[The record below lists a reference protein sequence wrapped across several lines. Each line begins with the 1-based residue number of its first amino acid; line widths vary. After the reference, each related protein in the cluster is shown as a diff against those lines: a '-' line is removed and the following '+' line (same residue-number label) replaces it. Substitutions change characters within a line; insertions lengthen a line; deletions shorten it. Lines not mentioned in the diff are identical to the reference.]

1 MLRGWRCR
9 IFFFA
14 GSRDQGFPSIITN
27 DNRVHRS
34 LCLRSREKTLRLRSQ
49 VLAGWDWRCPASSFL
64 LAGASFVTPTR
75 GADFMPNRSKNKE
88 LSVRAH
94 SVCTFVA
101 KPGILSYDFSYVL
114 ITFFLVYS
122 SDQCPSKR
130 SMRERLY
137 TITSEYTL
145 DKRQDSKD

>member
-1 MLRGWRCR
+1 MSEIMGKASAVKESKCWQVGTGGVRHVLFCWS
-9 IFFFA
+9 IFC
-14 GSRDQGFPSIITN
+14 D
-27 DNRVHRS
+27 
-34 LCLRSREKTLRLRSQ
+34 
-49 VLAGWDWRCPASSFL
+49 
-64 LAGASFVTPTR
+64 PTR